1 MANLK
6 EVRNRIASVESTRKI
21 TSAMKLVSASKLRR
35 FQSAILKVRPYSEKL
50 NEVLQT
56 LSSAVNTD
64 SLVYA
69 AKREPEH
76 VVLVVLASNK
86 GLCGGFNSAVIKKTE
101 SLIAEKY
108 EQQLQKGNLQL
119 ITFGKRVTDYFSRK
133 YTVQSFDELT
143 ENPTAEN
150 IYPIAE
156 RLLNDFAEE
165 KIDKI
170 ELVYN
175 QFKNS
180 ANQILVA
187 EQFLPIETLGTRDED
202 NFVTD
207 YIFEPNQKS
216 IIETMVPKI
225 LKLQFYKA
233 ILDSAASEH
242 GARMTAMHKA
252 TDNATELLADLR
264 LMYNKARQAA
274 ITNEIVEIVSG
285 AAAMD

>member
-133 YTVQSFDELT
+133 YAVQSFDELT

-156 RLLNDFAEE
+156 GLLNDFAEG

-202 NFVTD
+202 NLVTD
-207 YIFEPNQKS
+207 YIFEPSQKA

>member
-35 FQSAILKVRPYSEKL
+35 FQSAILKVRPYSEQL

-133 YTVQSFDELT
+133 YAVQSFDELT

-156 RLLNDFAEE
+156 RLLNDFAEG

-202 NFVTD
+202 NLVTD
-207 YIFEPNQKS
+207 YIFEPSQKA

>member
-108 EQQLQKGNLQL
+108 EQRLQKGNLQL

-133 YTVQSFDELT
+133 YAVQSFDELT

-156 RLLNDFAEE
+156 RLLNDFAEG

-202 NFVTD
+202 NLVTD
-207 YIFEPNQKS
+207 YIFEPSQKA